1 MNQAEWQQ
9 AADEAYREQIRNN
22 TLSELE
28 DIYAHLDRI
37 VYPQRFEMVHQELE
51 DRLRTLDAKGK
62 MPGDEAMGGAGFFRR
77 LWAGLVDLFIFALI
91 LGLLFLVVEAAVG
104 LIQGFG
110 AEEAARVAPPASE
123 TPVLEQFMDVLSARE
138 VGALLFYLGGL
149 ALLKW
154 KVLLGILAFK
164 AVLTLT
170 AWLRSGMTPGMR
182 EAGVRLE
189 SVGGGPPS
197 AKQALV
203 RFLGQYVLFG
213 LTVGVSGLWMIRDRQ
228 KQALHDKLSGT
239 RVARTLRSWEKP
251 ADIRIYD

>member
-28 DIYAHLDRI
+28 DIYAHLDRM

-51 DRLRTLDAKGK
+51 GRLRALDAKGE

-77 LWAGLVDLFIFALI
+77 LWAGLVDLFVLVLV
-91 LGLLFLVVEAAVG
+91 LGLLFLAVEAAVG
-104 LIQGFG
+104 LVQGFG
-110 AEEAARVAPPASE
+110 AEEAVAPQDRRGEIAQ
-123 TPVLEQFMDVLSARE
+123 LMDVLSAGG

-189 SVGGGPPS
+189 SAGGGVPS
-197 AKQALV
+197 ARQALV
-203 RFLGQYVLFG
+203 RFLGQYVLFA
-213 LTVGVSGLWMIRDRQ
+213 LTVGISSLWMIWDRR

-239 RVARTLRSWEKP
+239 RVVRMRRSWEKP